1 MYSSLLNIASRARS
15 KLRDDQ
21 EAEFKGLIPTGKKFY
36 NSSMFHN
43 SKEFTQLGTLAKENR
58 IAEYYQ
64 PDIPPQPKAAIDV
77 SDFAFLNPV
86 Q

>member
-1 MYSSLLNIASRARS
+1 
-15 KLRDDQ
+15 
-21 EAEFKGLIPTGKKFY
+21 
-36 NSSMFHN
+36 MFHN